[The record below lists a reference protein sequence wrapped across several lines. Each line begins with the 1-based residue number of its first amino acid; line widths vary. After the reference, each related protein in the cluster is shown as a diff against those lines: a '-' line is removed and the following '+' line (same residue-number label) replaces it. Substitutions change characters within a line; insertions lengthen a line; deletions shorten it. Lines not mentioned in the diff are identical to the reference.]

1 MGSLTNRHRTKT
13 FGNWFDMNKRSFR
26 QYKIARK
33 IALVLAAAPLFQ
45 LSACQ
50 TGFQEVFA
58 GVFNALPATL
68 FNIFQGI
75 LLAPIQALISGG
87 TTSI

>member
-1 MGSLTNRHRTKT
+1 
-13 FGNWFDMNKRSFR
+13 MNKRSLR

-33 IALVLAAAPLFQ
+33 LALILAAAPLFQ

-50 TGFQEVFA
+50 TGFQQVFA
-58 GVFNALPATL
+58 NVINALPGTL
-68 FNIFQGI
+68 FNIIQGF

-87 TTSI
+87 TTLT